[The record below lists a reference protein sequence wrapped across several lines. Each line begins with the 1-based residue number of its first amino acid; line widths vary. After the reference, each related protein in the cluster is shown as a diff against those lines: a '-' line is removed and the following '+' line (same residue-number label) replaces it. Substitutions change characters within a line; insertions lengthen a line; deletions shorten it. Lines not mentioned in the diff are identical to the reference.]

1 MSEVTERPFEAGG
14 IHTILAESGP
24 ADATEAIVYVHG
36 NPGSAL
42 DWHDLMA
49 RTGEFARSIALDMPG
64 FGRADK
70 PRDLAVPVEGFA
82 SFLDAALRD
91 LGVERAHLVLHDF
104 GGPWGLAWAATHQDQ
119 FASVVL
125 IDTGVLVGFEVH
137 SVGRLWATPV
147 VGELVMAATT
157 RGRWRKAMA
166 AGEGNPLP
174 PEFVDRMYDHYDRA
188 TRRLVLR
195 LYRNR
200 TDDALLKSV
209 ADLFCPLD
217 RPALVVWGAKDPFV
231 PLRHADQQREI
242 AFPSARVTVLPES
255 GHWPIADDPEGV
267 AGAVVPFLREQ
278 AGAGSASS
286 AG

>member
-42 DWHDLMA
+42 DWHDLMG

-70 PRDLAVPVEGFA
+70 PRDLAVPVE
-82 SFLDAALRD
+82 
-91 LGVERAHLVLHDF
+91 
-104 GGPWGLAWAATHQDQ
+104 
-119 FASVVL
+119 
-125 IDTGVLVGFEVH
+125 GFEVH

-209 ADLFCPLD
+209 ADLFRPLD